1 MFQTMAP
8 AEPDKILQLIGLF
21 REDRRPEKLDL
32 GVGVYKDPAR
42 QTPVMAAVRKA
53 ELKFIE
59 SQVSKS
65 YLGLEG
71 HTGFNAAITRLA
83 LGDHLDPARTRTIQA
98 PGGSGAIRI
107 LAELLASAQ
116 PDAVVYLS
124 DPTWPN
130 HLPTMTAA
138 GLNTKTY
145 RYFDPSTG
153 GVRFDSM
160 LESLSEAS
168 PGDIVVLHG
177 CCHNPTG
184 ANIAPQQWPVLA
196 EFLVEKRLMPF
207 VDMAYQGFGDGLDVD
222 AGGLRCLAD
231 VVPELVA
238 AISCSKN
245 FGVYCDRVG
254 AAILIG
260 RNSRQTDTAFGQLKS
275 LARRNYSMPPN
286 HAAAAVFT
294 VLEDSGLRSEWHDE
308 LDGMRT
314 RMLELRTGFAD
325 ALRKES
331 GTGRFD
337 FLASHRGMFSRL
349 GLSAEQ
355 VARLRSE
362 KAVYMVGDSRINV
375 AGLPDPGLDRLA
387 ESIVSVMSA

>member
-1 MFQTMAP
+1 MFQTLAP
-8 AEPDKILQLIGLF
+8 AQPDKILQLIGLF
-21 REDRRPEKLDL
+21 REDRRPEKIDL

-53 ELKFIE
+53 ELRVIE

-71 HTGFNAAITRLA
+71 HTGFNTAMTRLA
-83 LGDHLDPARTRTIQA
+83 LGDHLDPERTRTIQT
-98 PGGSGAIRI
+98 PGGSGALRI

-116 PDAVVYLS
+116 PNAVVHLS

-130 HLPTMTAA
+130 HLPIMTAA
-138 GLNTKTY
+138 GLNTCTY

-153 GVRFDSM
+153 GVCFDSM
-160 LESLSEAS
+160 LESLGKAS

-184 ANIAPQQWPVLA
+184 ANIASHQWPVLA
-196 EFLVEKRLMPF
+196 EFMAEKQLMPF
-207 VDMAYQGFGDGLDVD
+207 VDMAYQGFGDGLDID

-231 VVPELVA
+231 TMPELA
-238 AISCSKN
+238 AAVSCSKN

-260 RNSRQTDTAFGQLKS
+260 RTPEEADTAFGQLKS
-275 LARRNYSMPPN
+275 VARRNYSMPPN
-286 HAAAAVFT
+286 HAAEAVFT
-294 VLEDSGLRSEWHDE
+294 VLDDDEFRSEWHGE
-308 LDGMRT
+308 LERMRT
-314 RMLELRTGFAD
+314 RMLDLRTGFAD
-325 ALRKES
+325 ALRAVS

-349 GLSAEQ
+349 GLLPEQ
-355 VARLRSE
+355 VERLRTE
-362 KAVYMVGDSRINV
+362 RAVYMVGDSRINV
-375 AGLPDPGLDRLA
+375 AGLPDHGLDRLA
-387 ESIVSVMSA
+387 ESIVSVMTD

>member
-1 MFQTMAP
+1 MFQTLAP

-21 REDRRPEKLDL
+21 REDQRPEKLDL

-53 ELKFIE
+53 ELKVIE
-59 SQVSKS
+59 SQVSKT

-83 LGDHLDPARTRTIQA
+83 LGNHLDSARTRTIQA

-107 LAELLASAQ
+107 LAELLASGQ
-116 PDAVVYLS
+116 PNAVVYLP

-138 GLNTKTY
+138 GLSTKTY

-153 GVRFDSM
+153 DVRFDSM
-160 LESLSEAS
+160 LESLSTAS

-196 EFLVEKRLMPF
+196 EFLVEKQLIPF
-207 VDMAYQGFGDGLDVD
+207 VDMAYQGFGDGLDID

-231 VVPELVA
+231 TAPELVA

-260 RNSRQTDTAFGQLKS
+260 RNSRETDTAFGQLKS

-294 VLEDSGLRSEWHDE
+294 VLEDPGLRSEWHDE

-325 ALRKES
+325 ALRKKS

-349 GLSAEQ
+349 GLSPEQ

-375 AGLPDPGLDRLA
+375 AGLPDQGLDRLA
-387 ESIVSVMSA
+387 ESIVSVMNA

>member
-1 MFQTMAP
+1 MFQALAP
-8 AEPDKILQLIGLF
+8 AQPDKILQLIGLF

-32 GVGVYKDPAR
+32 GVGVYKNPAR

-53 ELKFIE
+53 ELKVIK
-59 SQVSKS
+59 SQNSKS

-71 HTGFNAAITRLA
+71 HTGFNAAMTRLA
-83 LGDHLDPARTRTIQA
+83 LGDHLNPERTRTIQT
-98 PGGSGAIRI
+98 PGGSGALRI

-116 PDAVVYLS
+116 PNAAVHLS

-130 HLPTMTAA
+130 HHPVMTAA
-138 GLNTKTY
+138 GLKTSTY

-160 LESLSEAS
+160 LESLSTAS

-184 ANIAPQQWPVLA
+184 ANIAPNQWPVLA
-196 EFLVEKRLMPF
+196 GFLAEKQLIPF
-207 VDMAYQGFGDGLDVD
+207 VDIAYQGFGDGLDID

-231 VVPELVA
+231 TMPELVVA
-238 AISCSKN
+238 VSCSKN

-260 RNSRQTDTAFGQLKS
+260 RTPEEADTAFGQLKS

-286 HAAAAVFT
+286 HAAEAVFT
-294 VLEDSGLRSEWHDE
+294 VLEDSELRSEWHDE
-308 LDGMRT
+308 LEGMRR
-314 RMLELRTGFAD
+314 RMLDLRTGFAD
-325 ALRKES
+325 ALRAAS

-349 GLSAEQ
+349 GLLPEQ
-355 VARLRSE
+355 VERLRAE
-362 KAVYMVGDSRINV
+362 RAVYMVGDSRINV
-375 AGLPDPGLDRLA
+375 AGLPDQGLERLA
-387 ESIVSVMSA
+387 ESIVSVIED